1 MLIGNGNEH
10 SWNGVA
16 IGQLMNILND
26 DTGFGH
32 IFIGRQPIFNRELEL
47 YAYELLFRSFE
58 QDRADWICFDSGQ

>member
-16 IGQLMNILND
+16 ILND
-26 DTGFGH
+26 STGFGH
-32 IFIGRQPIFNRELEL
+32 IFIGLQPIFNRELEL
-47 YAYELLFRSFE
+47 YANELLFRSFE